1 MFIAIGNFKLKE
13 KKQLFQ
19 FLRLSKKIEQQA
31 LKAAGNVEVKLLG
44 GSLTNFYVLSKWE
57 SVEAMQN
64 FSRTGFHKEA
74 IARSKDLS
82 SEIRLI
88 YFEGDQDLTKKE
100 VKTMLHEDERVRV
113 LKFN

>member
-31 LKAAGNVEVKLLG
+31 LKSQGNIEVKLLG

-57 SVEAMQN
+57 SVETMQA
-64 FSRTGFHKEA
+64 FSKTGFHKEA
-74 IARSKDLS
+74 ISRSKDLS
-82 SEIRLI
+82 SEIRLL
-88 YFEGDQDLTKKE
+88 YFEGTQSLTKKE
-100 VKTMLHEDERVRV
+100 VKAMLENDERVRV
-113 LKFN
+113 IKFA